1 MIRVETAIRCNA
13 SVIVTFNGKDFPAED
28 LSHYAWRRNTPTF
41 WQATFSIWILR
52 RLSPQPS
59 GNGNTSNT
67 LLWEWDEFLETLLR
81 QGIVQTSQSLA
92 TYRAIL

>member
-41 WQATFSIWILR
+41 WRATFSIWILR

>member
-81 QGIVQTSQSLA
+81 
-92 TYRAIL
+92 

>member
-67 LLWEWDEFLETLLR
+67 LLWEWYEFLETLLR